1 MATEAEAGREDR
13 TRAAGRSFTTARWR
27 NSEWMDEPAGS
38 AEPGEET
45 NRDHQQEEGGR
56 SKSPLERV
64 EINDQKQDRAFRRE
78 EEPRSQQREEV
89 QRGGKK
95 ERQ

>member
-13 TRAAGRSFTTARWR
+13 TRAAGGSFTTACWR

-38 AEPGEET
+38 AEPGKEP

-64 EINDQKQDRAFRRE
+64 EINDQKQDQAFRRE
-78 EEPRSQQREEV
+78 EEPRSQ
-89 QRGGKK
+89 
-95 ERQ
+95 